1 MEIGNIYSGFLLES
15 EKNIKEINSIGRL
28 FIHKKSGAKL
38 YSIENDDDNKVFS
51 ISFRTPVYN
60 NTGVP
65 HIIEHSVLCGSKKFP
80 VKEPFVEL
88 AKGSLNTFLNALTFS
103 DKTMYPIA
111 SKNMRDFYNLMDVY
125 LDAVFHPDIYKS
137 PEIFMQEG
145 WHYEMENIKSDIS
158 IKGVVYNEMK
168 GAFSSPET
176 ILAYESQKSLFPD
189 NNYGY
194 ESGGNPEDIPKL
206 TYEEFIKFH
215 EKYYHPSN
223 SYLYLYGN
231 GDISEELKF
240 INDSYLKE
248 YDSKHIDSEIKMQA
262 PTGKLTEVNKTYAIS
277 MNENPESK
285 AYLSLNFVCG
295 SSMDTELYLA
305 FDILEYL
312 LLETPASP
320 LKKAII
326 DNKIGKDV
334 YGTFDN
340 SINQPV
346 LSIIVK
352 NSNKELKQKFIDTVF
367 NTLKEIVKNG
377 IDKKLI
383 EASINCA
390 EFKLR
395 EADYHGMPKGLIYG
409 MHVMD
414 SWLYGNEPST
424 HLYYERNLK
433 DIKQALKTDYFEKL
447 IEKYIINSNHSSIVV
462 LSPEKGLSET
472 KEDESNKR
480 LLEFKSKLSVE
491 EINGIIKETIKL
503 KERQSTKDS
512 PEKLAAIPL
521 LSVNDIDKKAAVL
534 PLLKK
539 KIDDVDILYHD
550 INTNDIVYMNL
561 YFDLSTVPYE
571 LLPYASLLSSI
582 LAKVST
588 EKYNFIELSNNLNIY
603 TGGISYH
610 VDVFDD
616 NNSSTEYYPKFCVK
630 GKATYGNVHKL
641 IELTEE
647 INNNT
652 KFDDSSRIKEIIE
665 ETKSRIEM
673 VFMESGHILAV
684 SRLASYFSPSG
695 KLQEQLQGIPYYRFI
710 VDIESRYEDI
720 KEEVKNKLAEV
731 YGYIFNKNNL
741 LIGITCESNE
751 FPDIEIKLSNM
762 LSQMNSEKLKTYS
775 YEFEPS
781 RINEG
786 LMTPGKVQYVAKG
799 YNFRDLGYKY
809 TGKMAVLRTI
819 LRLDYLWNK
828 VRVEG
833 GAYGCFAGL
842 QLSGNAY
849 FVSYRD
855 PNLKETL
862 DVYSAADQYIKS
874 FQADDREM
882 NKYIIGTIS
891 RLDFPLT
898 PSMKGEQSEEDFIRK
913 ISTEDIQRERD
924 EVLSTSVQ
932 DIRELNSIIEKV
944 NKQNYYCVIGEETK
958 VRENSDLFGELIQLF
973 Q

>member
-15 EKNIKEINSIGRL
+15 EENIKEINSIGRL
-28 FIHKKSGAKL
+28 FIHQKSGAKL

-103 DKTMYPIA
+103 DKTMYPVA
-111 SKNMRDFYNLMDVY
+111 SKNIKDFYNLMDVY
-125 LDAVFHPDIYKS
+125 LDAVFHPDIYRS

-145 WHYEMENIKSDIS
+145 WHYDMENSESDIS

-168 GAFSSPET
+168 GAFSSPDT
-176 ILAYESQKSLFPD
+176 ILAYEVQKSLFPD

-194 ESGGNPEDIPKL
+194 ESGGNPEYIPKL
-206 TYEEFIKFH
+206 TYEEFINFH

-231 GDISEELKF
+231 GDIIDELKF
-240 INDSYLKE
+240 INDNYLNG
-248 YDSKHIDSEIKMQA
+248 YSSKHIDSEIKIQA
-262 PTGKLTEVNKTYAIS
+262 PIGKLSEVKKTYAIS
-277 MNENPESK
+277 INENPKSK
-285 AYLSLNFVCG
+285 TYLGLNFVCG
-295 SSMDTELYLA
+295 TSEDTELYLA

-334 YGTFDN
+334 YGSFDN

-352 NSNKELKQKFIDTVF
+352 NSDEELKQKFIDTVF
-367 NTLKEIVKNG
+367 DELDQLIKNG

-383 EASINCA
+383 EASINYA

-395 EADYHGMPKGLIYG
+395 EADYHGMPKGLIYN

-414 SWLYGNEPST
+414 SWLYGNEPSS
-424 HLYYERNLK
+424 HLYYETALNN
-433 DIKQALKTDYFEKL
+433 IKQALTTDYFEKL
-447 IEKYIINSNHSSIVV
+447 IEKYIINSNHSSLVV
-462 LSPEKGLSET
+462 LTPEKGLSEA
-472 KEDESNKR
+472 KENELNKT
-480 LLEFKSKLSVE
+480 LTEFKSKLSAQ
-491 EINGIIKETIKL
+491 EINNIIKETVKL

-521 LSVNDIDKKAAVL
+521 LSVNDIDKKAEEL

-539 KIDDVDILYHD
+539 KQDGVDILYHD
-550 INTNDIVYMNL
+550 INTNKIVYMNL

-571 LLPYASLLSSI
+571 LLPFASLLASI
-582 LAKVST
+582 LTKVST
-588 EKYNFIELSNNLNIY
+588 EKYNLIELSNNINIY

-610 VDVFDD
+610 VDVFTDS
-616 NNSSTEYYPKFCVK
+616 NSSEEYYPKFCVK
-630 GKATYGNVHKL
+630 SKATSDNMNKL
-641 IELTEE
+641 IELIEE

-673 VFMESGHILAV
+673 VFMESGHILAAG
-684 SRLASYFSPSG
+684 RLASYYSPSG
-695 KLQEQLQGIPYYRFI
+695 KLQEQLQGVPYYRFI
-710 VDIESRYEDI
+710 SDIENKYEDI
-720 KEEVKNKLAEV
+720 KEEVKNKLMEV
-731 YGYIFNKNNL
+731 YSYIFNKNNL
-741 LIGITCESNE
+741 LIGITCEANQ
-751 FPDIEIKLSNM
+751 FTDIELKLNKM
-762 LSQMNSEKLKTYS
+762 LSQMKSEKLKTCCYK
-775 YEFEPS
+775 FEPS
-781 RINEG
+781 RTNEG

-799 YNFRDLGYKY
+799 YNFKKLGYKY

-842 QLSGNAY
+842 QLSGNVY

-862 DVYSAADQYIKS
+862 NVYDATGQYIKN
-874 FQADDREM
+874 FNVDAREM

-898 PSMKGEQSEEDFIRK
+898 PSMKGEQSEEDFIRG
-913 ISTEDIQRERD
+913 ISIEDIQRERD
-924 EVLSTSVQ
+924 EVLSTSIQ
-932 DIRELNSIIEKV
+932 DIRELNSIIEEV
-944 NKQNYYCVIGEETK
+944 NKQNYYCVIGGENK
-958 VRENSDLFGELIQLF
+958 VKENSKLFGELIQLF

>member
-15 EKNIKEINSIGRL
+15 EENIKEINSIGRL
-28 FIHKKSGAKL
+28 FIHQKSGAKL

-103 DKTMYPIA
+103 DKTMYPVA
-111 SKNMRDFYNLMDVY
+111 SKNIKDFYNLMDVY
-125 LDAVFHPDIYKS
+125 LDAVFHPDIYRT

-145 WHYEMENIKSDIS
+145 WHYDMENSESDIS

-168 GAFSSPET
+168 GAFSSPDT
-176 ILAYESQKSLFPD
+176 ILAYEVQKSLFPD

-194 ESGGNPEDIPKL
+194 ESGGNPEYIPKL
-206 TYEEFIKFH
+206 TYEEFINFH
-215 EKYYHPSN
+215 KKYYHPSN

-231 GDISEELKF
+231 GDVMEELKF
-240 INDSYLKE
+240 INDNYLNE
-248 YDSKHIDSEIKMQA
+248 YNSKRIDSEIKMQA
-262 PTGKLTEVNKTYAIS
+262 SIGKLSEVKKTYAIS
-277 MNENPESK
+277 SNENPNSK
-285 AYLSLNFVCG
+285 TYLSLNFVCG
-295 SSMDTELYLA
+295 TSEDTELYLA

-334 YGTFDN
+334 YGSFDN

-352 NSNKELKQKFIDTVF
+352 NSNEELKQKFIDTVF
-367 NTLKEIVKNG
+367 DEFKQMIKNG

-383 EASINCA
+383 EASINYA

-395 EADYHGMPKGLIYG
+395 EADYHGMPKGLIYN

-414 SWLYGNEPST
+414 SWLYGNEPAA
-424 HLYYERNLK
+424 HLYYETALK
-433 DIKQALKTDYFEKL
+433 NIKQALTTDYFEKL
-447 IEKYIINSNHSSIVV
+447 IEKYIINSNHSSLVV
-462 LSPEKGLSET
+462 LAPEKGLSEA
-472 KEDESNKR
+472 KENELHKT
-480 LLEFKSKLSVE
+480 LLELKSKLSAQ
-491 EINGIIKETIKL
+491 EINNIINETMKL
-503 KERQSTKDS
+503 KVRQNSKDPS
-512 PEKLAAIPL
+512 EKLSAIPI
-521 LSVNDIDKKAAVL
+521 LSVKDIDKKAEEL
-534 PLLKK
+534 PLLRKK
-539 KIDDVDILYHD
+539 LDGVDILYHD
-550 INTNDIVYMNL
+550 INTNKIVYMNL

-571 LLPYASLLSSI
+571 LLPYASLLSTI
-582 LAKVST
+582 LTKVST
-588 EKYNFIELSNNLNIY
+588 KKYNLMELSNNINIY

-610 VDVFDD
+610 VDVFND
-616 NNSSTEYYPKFCVK
+616 NNSSAVYYPKFCVK
-630 GKATYGNVHKL
+630 SKATSDNMHKL
-641 IELTEE
+641 IELIEE

-673 VFMESGHILAV
+673 VFMESGHILAAG
-684 SRLASYFSPSG
+684 RLASYYSASG
-695 KLQEQLQGIPYYRFI
+695 KLQEQLQGVPYYRFI
-710 VDIESRYEDI
+710 SDIENKYEDI
-720 KEEVKNKLAEV
+720 KEEIKNKLMEV
-731 YGYIFNKNNL
+731 YSYIFNKNNL
-741 LIGITCESNE
+741 LIGITCEANE
-751 FPDIEIKLSNM
+751 FTDIELKLNKM
-762 LSQMNSEKLKTYS
+762 LSQMKNEKLKTCC

-781 RINEG
+781 RANEG

-799 YNFRDLGYKY
+799 YNFKKLGYKY

-842 QLSGNAY
+842 QLSGNVY

-862 DVYSAADQYIKS
+862 DVYDAADQYIKN
-874 FQADDREM
+874 FNVDAREM

-913 ISTEDIQRERD
+913 ISIEDIQRERD
-924 EVLSTSVQ
+924 EVLGTSIQ
-932 DIRELNSIIEKV
+932 DIRELNSIIEEV
-944 NKQNYYCVIGEETK
+944 NKQNYYCVIGGEKK
-958 VRENSDLFGELIQLF
+958 VRESSKLFGELIQLF

>member
-15 EKNIKEINSIGRL
+15 EENIKEINSVGRL
-28 FIHKKSGAKL
+28 YIHQKSGAKL

-103 DKTMYPIA
+103 DKTMYPVA
-111 SKNMRDFYNLMDVY
+111 SKNIKDFYNLMDVY
-125 LDAVFHPDIYKS
+125 LDAVFHPDMYRS

-145 WHYEMENIKSDIS
+145 WHYDMENSESDIS

-168 GAFSSPET
+168 GAFSSPDT
-176 ILAYESQKSLFPD
+176 ILAYEVQKSLFPD

-194 ESGGNPEDIPKL
+194 ESGGNPEYIPKL
-206 TYEEFIKFH
+206 TYEEFINFH

-231 GDISEELKF
+231 GDIMDELKF
-240 INDSYLKE
+240 INDNYLNG
-248 YDSKHIDSEIKMQA
+248 YNSKHIDSEIKIQE
-262 PTGKLTEVNKTYAIS
+262 PFGKLSEVKKTYAIS
-277 MNENPESK
+277 INENPKSK
-285 AYLSLNFVCG
+285 TYLGLNFVCG
-295 SSMDTELYLA
+295 TSQDTELYLA

-334 YGTFDN
+334 YGSFDN

-352 NSNKELKQKFIDTVF
+352 NSDEELKQKFLDTVF
-367 NTLKEIVKNG
+367 DELRQLIKDG

-383 EASINCA
+383 EASINYA

-395 EADYHGMPKGLIYG
+395 ESDYHGMPKGLIYN
-409 MHVMD
+409 MHVME
-414 SWLYGNEPST
+414 SWLYGNKPAS
-424 HLYYERNLK
+424 HLYYETTLK
-433 DIKQALKTDYFEKL
+433 NIKQALTTDYFEKL
-447 IEKYIINSNHSSIVV
+447 IEKYIINSNHSSLVV
-462 LSPEKGLSET
+462 LTPEKGLSEA
-472 KEDESNKR
+472 KENELNKT
-480 LLEFKSKLSVE
+480 LIEFKSKLSAQ
-491 EINGIIKETIKL
+491 EINNIIKETMKL
-503 KERQSTKDS
+503 KERQNTKDS
-512 PEKLAAIPL
+512 SEKLAAIPL
-521 LSVNDIDKKAAVL
+521 LSVNDIDKKAEKL

-539 KIDDVDILYHD
+539 KLDGVDILYHD
-550 INTNDIVYMNL
+550 INTNKIVYMNL
-561 YFDLSTVPYE
+561 YYNLSTVPYE

-582 LAKVST
+582 LTKVST
-588 EKYNFIELSNNLNIY
+588 EKYNLMELSNNINIY

-610 VDVFDD
+610 VDVFND
-616 NNSSTEYYPKFCVK
+616 NNSSAVYYPKFCVK
-630 GKATYGNVHKL
+630 SKATFDNMHKL
-641 IELTEE
+641 IELIEE

-673 VFMESGHILAV
+673 VFMESGHILAAG
-684 SRLASYFSPSG
+684 RLASYYSPSG
-695 KLQEQLQGIPYYRFI
+695 KLQEQLQGVPYYRFI
-710 VDIESRYEDI
+710 SDIENKYEDI
-720 KEEVKNKLAEV
+720 KEEVKNKLMEV
-731 YGYIFNKNNL
+731 YSYIFNKNNL
-741 LIGITCESNE
+741 LIGITCEANQ
-751 FPDIEIKLSNM
+751 FTDIELKLNKM
-762 LSQMNSEKLKTYS
+762 LSQMKSEKLKTCC

-799 YNFRDLGYKY
+799 YNFKNLGYKY
-809 TGKMAVLRTI
+809 SGKMAVLRTI

-842 QLSGNAY
+842 QLSGNVY

-855 PNLKETL
+855 PNLKKTL
-862 DVYSAADQYIKS
+862 DVYDAAGQYIKN
-874 FQADDREM
+874 FNVDDREM

-898 PSMKGEQSEEDFIRK
+898 PSMKGEQSEEDFIRR
-913 ISTEDIQRERD
+913 ISIEDIQRERD
-924 EVLSTSVQ
+924 EVLSTSIQ
-932 DIRELNSIIEKV
+932 DIRELNSIIEEV
-944 NKQNYYCVIGEETK
+944 NKQNYYCVIGGENK
-958 VRENSDLFGELIQLF
+958 VKENSKLFGELIQLF